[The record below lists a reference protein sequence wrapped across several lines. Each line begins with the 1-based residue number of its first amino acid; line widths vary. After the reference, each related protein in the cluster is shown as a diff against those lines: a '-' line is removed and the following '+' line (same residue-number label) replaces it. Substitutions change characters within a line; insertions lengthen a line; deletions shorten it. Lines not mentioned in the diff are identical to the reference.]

1 MVCGSEINGAHM
13 TLDKVMYTTEVTVTG
28 GREGSAA
35 SADGRL
41 NLKLDK
47 PKELGGA
54 GGEGTNPEQLFAAGY
69 AACFLSALQLVSGK
83 KKIALSHEA
92 AIRAEVSLGQSGQAL
107 ALAVTLNVRLPGMDK
122 AVADELVGL
131 AHQTCPYSNATRNN
145 IVVTLAVSVD

>member
-1 MVCGSEINGAHM
+1 M

-28 GREGSAA
+28 GRDGSAM

-41 NLKLDK
+41 NVKLAK

-83 KKIALSHEA
+83 KKIVLSHGA
-92 AIRAEVSLGQSGQAL
+92 AIHSEVSLGQSGQAL
-107 ALAVTLNVRLPGMDK
+107 ALAVTLNVKLPGMDK
-122 AVADELVGL
+122 AVAEELVEL

-145 IVVTLAVSVD
+145 VVVTLTVSVA